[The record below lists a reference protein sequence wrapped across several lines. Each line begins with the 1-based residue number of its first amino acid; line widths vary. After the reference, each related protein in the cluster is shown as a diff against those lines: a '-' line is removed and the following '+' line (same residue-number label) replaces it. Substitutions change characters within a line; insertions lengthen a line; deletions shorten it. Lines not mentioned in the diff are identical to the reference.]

1 MKTLLIA
8 TGKGGSGKTTLA
20 RNIAALAAQEGL
32 DVALIDTDAQRTL
45 SKWWANRQKV
55 EGAPPISLYQADLHQ
70 VGDAISDLA
79 HDLVIIDT
87 PPVVDAG
94 MASTVKACDYVLIP
108 CRPSPD
114 DWESVLQ
121 VHELAAAAGTPVGY
135 VINAAVKRASLN
147 DACRLI
153 LVKRGAPLCPVLITH
168 RQDFVLAAIEGL
180 GVTEI
185 KNMAAAADE
194 IRVVAAFIRQ
204 QLGMPQTEA
213 AA

>member
-1 MKTLLIA
+1 MKKLLIA

-20 RNIAALAAQEGL
+20 RNLAALAAQEGL
-32 DVALIDTDAQRTL
+32 DVAIIDTDAQRTL
-45 SKWWANRQKV
+45 SKWWSNRQKIGGV
-55 EGAPPISLYQADLHQ
+55 PAISLYQADLNQ
-70 VGDAISDLA
+70 VAEAISDLT
-79 HDLVIIDT
+79 HDLVIVDT

-94 MASTVKACDYVLIP
+94 MAATVKACDYVLIP

-121 VHELAAAAGTPVGY
+121 VHEMAASAGTPVGY
-135 VINAAVKRASLN
+135 VINGAVKRASLN

-153 LVKRGAPLCPVLITH
+153 LVKRGAPLCPSPVTH

-194 IRVVAAFIRQ
+194 IRVLGAFVRQ
-204 QLGMPQTEA
+204 QLGMPQAIA
-213 AA
+213 A